1 MIYRDLQ
8 NSIEKW
14 IWKGKILVIYWP
26 RRVGKTTLAKSLLKK
41 YGNPRDYLDADQL
54 DVRQS
59 LESQNKDRLK
69 STLGNTKFIVIDEA
83 QRVRNIGLNLKIL
96 VDNFPEI
103 QIIATWSSSFDLAQ
117 EINESLTGR
126 QIEFH
131 LWGISI
137 AELGQLYSRHQ
148 LNSKIPDF
156 LRFGMYPDS
165 ILSQDYTLTETLLR
179 NIASNYLYKDVLE
192 HENIK
197 KPDLLVRLLQALAL
211 QVGNQV
217 SDNELATLLG
227 VGRATI
233 LRYIDLLE
241 KSFVIFRLPS
251 FARNLRNEL
260 KFSKKIYFYDVGI
273 RNALISQFQPIELRS
288 DIGWLW
294 ENFLISERYKHLQN
308 HLLYRNTYFWRS
320 HTQAEID
327 YIEEYNGK
335 LSAYEFKW
343 GEKPIRIPKAFRDAY
358 PESQFLGVNRHNFSE
373 FIQK

>member
-1 MIYRDLQ
+1 
-8 NSIEKW
+8 
-14 IWKGKILVIYWP
+14 
-26 RRVGKTTLAKSLLKK
+26 
-41 YGNPRDYLDADQL
+41 
-54 DVRQS
+54 
-59 LESQNKDRLK
+59 
-69 STLGNTKFIVIDEA
+69 
-83 QRVRNIGLNLKIL
+83 
-96 VDNFPEI
+96 
-103 QIIATWSSSFDLAQ
+103 
-117 EINESLTGR
+117 
-126 QIEFH
+126 
-131 LWGISI
+131 
-137 AELGQLYSRHQ
+137 
-148 LNSKIPDF
+148 
-156 LRFGMYPDS
+156 MYPDS

-288 DIGWLW
+288 DIG
-294 ENFLISERYKHLQN
+294 
-308 HLLYRNTYFWRS
+308 
-320 HTQAEID
+320 
-327 YIEEYNGK
+327 
-335 LSAYEFKW
+335 
-343 GEKPIRIPKAFRDAY
+343 
-358 PESQFLGVNRHNFSE
+358 
-373 FIQK
+373 